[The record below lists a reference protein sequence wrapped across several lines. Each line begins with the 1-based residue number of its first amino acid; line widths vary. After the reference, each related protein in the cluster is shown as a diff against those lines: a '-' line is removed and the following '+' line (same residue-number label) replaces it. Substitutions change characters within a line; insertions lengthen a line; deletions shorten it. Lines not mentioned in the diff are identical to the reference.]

1 MFDTDEELKAREEL
15 LENLRTLFRY
25 ESTLIADGW
34 YSEAE
39 FQQAVI
45 DAINEYLDKV
55 SSNERNP
62 GLQSRSPGNF

>member
-1 MFDTDEELKAREEL
+1 MIAMFQTDEELNAREEL

-25 ESTLIADGW
+25 EATLLADGW

-45 DAINEYLDKV
+45 DAISDYLDRT
-55 SSNERNP
+55 S
-62 GLQSRSPGNF
+62 